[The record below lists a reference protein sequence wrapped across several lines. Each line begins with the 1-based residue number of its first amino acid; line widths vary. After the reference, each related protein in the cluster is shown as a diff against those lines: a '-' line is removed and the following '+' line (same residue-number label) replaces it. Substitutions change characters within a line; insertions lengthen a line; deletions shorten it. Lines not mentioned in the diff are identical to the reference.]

1 MWISTGL
8 AIEEAQ
14 LALLLEIRTLGHGK
28 PTSNQA
34 LELARKRDRL
44 QGQINHFV

>member
-8 AIEEAQ
+8 AIKEAQ

-28 PTSNQA
+28 LTSIQA
-34 LELARKRDRL
+34 LELARKQDHL
-44 QGQINHFV
+44 QG